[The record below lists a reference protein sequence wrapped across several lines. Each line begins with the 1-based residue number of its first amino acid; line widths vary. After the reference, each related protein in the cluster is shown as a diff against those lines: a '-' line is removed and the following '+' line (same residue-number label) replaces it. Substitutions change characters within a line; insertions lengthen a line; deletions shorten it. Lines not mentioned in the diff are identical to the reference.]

1 MGGILWRKND
11 FECPVEFNTQSG
23 SRSNKWF
30 TNYLAITTY
39 QKKTNYL
46 AITVGS
52 DSVTA
57 FSLKVTIKNFMY
69 CFLEITFVVAKS
81 L

>member
-30 TNYLAITTY
+30 
-39 QKKTNYL
+39 TNYL